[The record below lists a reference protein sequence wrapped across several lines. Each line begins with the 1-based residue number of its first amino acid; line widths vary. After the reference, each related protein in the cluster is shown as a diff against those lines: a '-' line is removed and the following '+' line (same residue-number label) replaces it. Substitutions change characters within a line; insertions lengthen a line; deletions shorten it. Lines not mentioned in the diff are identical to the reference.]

1 MSDTLER
8 KDWEDA
14 KASSEQQIKQAEIN
28 LIIGNSLL
36 TLANT
41 KLSEF
46 PKEEEE
52 DPMPDA
58 VKEIIDEVKK

>member
-1 MSDTLER
+1 MLER

-14 KASSEQQIKQAEIN
+14 KKSAEATIKNSEIN
-28 LIIGNSLL
+28 LIIGNNLL
-36 TLANT
+36 TLANAELS
-41 KLSEF
+41 KL
-46 PKEEEE
+46 PKEED